1 MAARLRWPP
10 RARGSLGRLRT
21 SLLLLAVLVPL
32 LSAPADAQ
40 EVAQPEQPPPAP
52 PPEVLRV
59 EPVVVTATRTPQRL
73 VDVPASVTVLTKEDI
88 AASPA
93 QTVDDLL
100 RQVPGFSLFRRSS
113 SLVTHP
119 TTQGVSLRGIG
130 PSGASRSLVLLDG
143 VPINDPF
150 GGWVYWSR
158 IPRQSIAQIDVVR
171 GAVSNLYGSSA
182 LGGVINIITEDPAPK
197 ILRGSAAVGD
207 RETKDFHLA
216 VGDVIGP
223 AGLRLDANYFET
235 EGFFIVRERD
245 RGPVDVPADSA
256 HRTVSGK
263 FTYVPA
269 PDVRFFLA
277 GNGFREDRGNGT
289 PLQENETR
297 SGYGAA
303 GMTLGTSEGPSGEWA
318 LTFFTQFQTFNSTFV
333 SVAASRASE
342 TKVLDQKVPTDAFG
356 GSLQWT
362 KKLLGVHTLVLGG
375 DFRWID
381 GESDE
386 RLFTGTTRFRDAG
399 GTQYLWGVYAQEI
412 FAPTPQWQV
421 TLGARFDT
429 WRNFD
434 AFRIRRNVAGA
445 LLESTLFADRND
457 RAFSPKLATL
467 YKVGEW
473 LALRG
478 SAYQAFRA
486 PTLNELYRQFTV
498 RTVTTLANENL
509 EPERLTGAEA
519 GFDLTPLEGLKMR
532 VTGFWNKVKDP
543 VANVTIPTGSPGC
556 FTSECRQRQNL
567 GETRVRGVEVE
578 AEYLAFR
585 DLLGK
590 DDLTLTGSY
599 LFDDTEILK
608 APAQPS
614 LVGLRI
620 AQVPKH
626 QATGGLRYRNPWLA
640 DFLVQL
646 RYAGGQFEDDENSLR
661 LPSYVVL
668 DLSVSR
674 QFGKRFEAF
683 LGVENLLDK
692 EIIAGRDKA
701 APDTL
706 GTPRLI
712 HGGLAVRFSG
722 EPARVGKGEVDG

>member
-1 MAARLRWPP
+1 MAARLARPP
-10 RARGSLGRLRT
+10 CAPGPLGCLRGPLV
-21 SLLLLAVLVPL
+21 LLAVLVPF
-32 LSAPADAQ
+32 LSAPAGAQ

-73 VDVPASVTVLTKEDI
+73 ADVPASVTVLTKEDI

-158 IPRQSIAQIDVVR
+158 IPRESIRQIDLVR
-171 GAVSNLYGSSA
+171 GALSNLYGSSA
-182 LGGVINIITEDPAPK
+182 LGGAINITTEDPAPNL
-197 ILRGSAAVGD
+197 LRGSAAVGD

-263 FTYVPA
+263 LTYAPA
-269 PDVRFFLA
+269 PGVRFFLA

-289 PLQENETR
+289 RLQENETR
-297 SGYGAA
+297 SGYGAG
-303 GMTLGTSEGPSGEWA
+303 GMTLGSPEGGPGEWG
-318 LTFFTQFQTFNSTFV
+318 LTLFTQFQTFNSTFV
-333 SVAASRASE
+333 SIRPEALTRTSE
-342 TKVLDQKVPTDAFG
+342 NKVVDQKVPTDAFG
-356 GSLQWT
+356 GVLQWT
-362 KKLLGVHTLVLGG
+362 KKFLDVHTFVLGG

-386 RLFTGTTRFRDAG
+386 RTFAAATGAFTGTRDGG

-412 FAPTPQWQV
+412 FIPTPQWQV
-421 TLGARFDT
+421 TLGARFDYVK
-429 WRNFD
+429 NFD
-434 AFRIRRNVAGA
+434 AFRIRRDDTGA
-445 LLESTLFADRND
+445 LVPLESPPIPDRSD
-457 RAFSPKLATL
+457 DAFSPKVAVL
-467 YKVGEW
+467 YKALDW
-473 LALRG
+473 LALRA
-478 SAYQAFRA
+478 SAYKAFRA

-509 EPERLTGAEA
+509 GSERLTGAEG
-519 GFDLTPLEGLKMR
+519 GFDLTPLEGLKVR
-532 VTGFWNKVKDP
+532 VTGFWNRVKDP
-543 VANVTIPTGSPGC
+543 VANVTLDPPFPPGC
-556 FTSECRQRQNL
+556 PSFAGAVCRKRQNL
-567 GETRVRGVEVE
+567 GETRVRGLEVE

-590 DDLTLTGSY
+590 DDLTLTASY
-599 LFDDTEILK
+599 LFDDTEVLK
-608 APAQPS
+608 APARPS

-620 AQVPKH
+620 PQVPKH
-626 QATGGLRYRNPWLA
+626 QATAGLRYRNPWLA
-640 DFLVQL
+640 DFLLQA
-646 RYAGGQFEDDENSLR
+646 RYVGGQFENDENTLR

-674 QFGKRFEAF
+674 RIGERFEAF

-692 EIIAGRDKA
+692 EIIAGRDTD

-712 HGGLAVRFSG
+712 HGGLAVRF
-722 EPARVGKGEVDG
+722 

>member
-318 LTFFTQFQTFNSTFV
+318 LTLFTQLQTFNSTFV
-333 SVAASRASE
+333 SVQPDAFIRTSE
-342 TKVLDQKVPTDAFG
+342 NKVVDQKVPTDAFG

-386 RLFTGTTRFRDAG
+386 RTFLAATGAFSGTRDAG

-412 FAPTPQWQV
+412 FIPTPQWQV

-429 WRNFD
+429 VKNFD
-434 AFRIRRNVAGA
+434 AFRIRRNAAGA
-445 LLESTLFADRND
+445 LVLLESPFIPDRSD
-457 RAFSPKLATL
+457 DAFSPKVAVL
-467 YKVGEW
+467 YRVLDW
-473 LALRG
+473 LALRA

-519 GFDLTPLEGLKMR
+519 GFDLTPVEGLKMR
-532 VTGFWNKVKDP
+532 VTGFWNRVKDP
-543 VANVTIPTGSPGC
+543 VTNVTLASPFPPGC
-556 FTSECRQRQNL
+556 PTFAGAVCRQRQNL

-578 AEYLAFR
+578 AEYMAFR

-590 DDLTLTGSY
+590 DNLTLTGSY
-599 LFDDTEILK
+599 LFDDTEVLK
-608 APAQPS
+608 APAQSS

-640 DFLVQL
+640 DLLVQL
-646 RYAGGQFEDDENSLR
+646 RYVGGQFENDENSLR

-674 QFGKRFEAF
+674 QVGQWFEAF

-692 EIIAGRDKA
+692 EIIAGRDVG

-712 HGGLAVRFSG
+712 HGGLAVRF
-722 EPARVGKGEVDG
+722 